1 MAALLPQGRLDNAT
15 LLKTPGVRKALPRYG
30 RIVLDGLPARFQIA
44 RRIVFEPRR
53 SMSASM
59 MWNEHAKLM
68 QKLAQTR
75 GMVDKGKLDVR
86 ELDVPRFS
94 LLDLKAK
101 LAEEVMRACEMC
113 ERRCGADRTTGGRGF
128 CGAGKEWRITN
139 SGVRTDV
146 EQELAPAFT
155 ISGAGCTMRC
165 AYCKNPQAST
175 DAKAGTAWPD
185 SHVARWTEA
194 MEKAGCRSLNITG
207 GEPACYVANVL
218 RMLAACRA
226 NLPVVFSSNAYLSEK
241 AMELLDGA
249 VDIFVLDF
257 RYFDDGCARMLSDA
271 PRYVEAAKRTHLLAK
286 MQAELIVRVPLLP
299 EHLECDAKPA
309 LRWIKSNLGPWT
321 RVNVITSYAPC
332 NRGREY
338 MGMDRL
344 LTADERADAL
354 AYAKKAGLKNVL
366 HD

>member
-15 LLKTPGVRKALPRYG
+15 LLRTPGVRKALPRYG
-30 RIVLDGLPARFQIA
+30 RVVLDGLPARFQIA

-53 SMSASM
+53 SLTAGE
-59 MWNEHAKLM
+59 MWHEHAKLM
-68 QKLAQTR
+68 QKLAQTQ

-94 LLDLKAK
+94 LLDLKAM
-101 LAEEVMRACEMC
+101 LAEEVMRACELC
-113 ERRCGADRTTGGRGF
+113 ERRCGVDRTKGVRGF
-128 CGAGKEWRITN
+128 CGAGKEWRITS

-175 DAKAGTAWPD
+175 DAKAGTAWPEG
-185 SHVARWTEA
+185 HVARWAEA
-194 MEKAGCRSLNITG
+194 MEKAGCRSLHVAG
-207 GEPACYVANVL
+207 GEPACYAANVL
-218 RMLAACRA
+218 RMLAGCRA
-226 NLPVVFSSNAYLSEK
+226 NLPVVFDSNAYLSEK
-241 AMELLDGA
+241 AMELLDGV

-257 RYFDDGCARMLSDA
+257 RYFDNDCARMLSDA
-271 PRYVEAAKRTHLLAK
+271 PRYVEAAKRTLLLAR
-286 MQAELIVRVPLLP
+286 MQTELIVRVPLMP

-309 LRWIKSNLGPWT
+309 LKWIKSNLGPWT
-321 RVNVITSYAPC
+321 RVNVITKYERRD
-332 NRGREY
+332 RGY

-344 LTADERADAL
+344 LTADERAGAL

-366 HD
+366 HG